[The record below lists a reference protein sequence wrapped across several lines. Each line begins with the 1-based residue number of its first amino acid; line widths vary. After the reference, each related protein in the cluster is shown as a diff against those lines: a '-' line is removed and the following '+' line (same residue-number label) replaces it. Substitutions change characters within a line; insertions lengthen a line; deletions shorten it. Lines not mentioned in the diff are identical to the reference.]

1 MQLLDAADPLS
12 IELAAAA
19 LRAGHLV
26 AFPTETVYGLGADAT
41 QPAAVSRI
49 FQTKGRP
56 TAHPLIVHV
65 ANVAVARRLAL
76 DWPAAAQSLAEAF
89 WPGPLTLIVQ
99 AAAGVL
105 RAVTGGQATVG
116 LRVPAH
122 PQALA
127 LLEAFELIGSGA
139 VAAPSANPFG
149 GLSPT
154 HWQHVRD
161 VLGARLSQTDLIL
174 CGVPSAVG
182 LESTI
187 VDCTHDEPRILRPGG
202 LSRAEIARVVPLQGV
217 GAPRASNAPRVSGQ
231 QAMHYAPRTPLR
243 LVSAESLGAHLAN
256 WAQGH
261 PGQRAVVWAVTASE
275 PANLEP
281 AIDWAMAPSD
291 AAAYG
296 AALYAQLHDWDAQG
310 CYGLMVLELPPPGP
324 AWEAI
329 EDRLVRAAHQA

>member
-1 MQLLDAADPLS
+1 MQLLDAADSRS

-19 LRAGHLV
+19 LRAGSLV

-56 TAHPLIVHV
+56 TEHPLIVHV
-65 ANVAVARRLAL
+65 ANAAVARRLAL

-89 WPGPLTLIVQ
+89 WPGPLTLIVN
-99 AAAGVL
+99 AAACVS
-105 RAVTGGQATVG
+105 RVVTGGQATVG

-161 VLGARLSQTDLIL
+161 MLGARLGQTDLIL
-174 CGVPSAVG
+174 CGVSSAVG

-187 VDCTHDEPRILRPGG
+187 VDCTQDEPRILRPGG
-202 LSRAEIARVVPLQGV
+202 LARAEIARVVPLQDV
-217 GAPRASNAPRVSGQ
+217 TAPRAADPPRVSGQ
-231 QAMHYAPRTPLR
+231 QAIHYAPRTPL
-243 LVSAESLGAHLAN
+243 LVVSAESLEASVAT
-256 WAQGH
+256 WTQGH
-261 PGQRAVVWAVTASE
+261 PGQRAVVWAATVNA
-275 PANLEP
+275 PMNLESV
-281 AIDWAMAPSD
+281 IDWAMAPSE

-296 AALYAQLHDWDAQG
+296 AALYARLHDWDAQG
-310 CYGLMVLELPPPGP
+310 RYALMILEAPPSGP
-324 AWEAI
+324 EWEAI
-329 EDRLVRAAHQA
+329 EDRLARAAHRV